1 MTRQGDVVDALGF
14 NVSAR
19 TGIQPGGP
27 WKERHDKLAT
37 THKAP
42 TRHLHGTYTAP
53 TSGYK
58 VRASCRDSDLESE
71 SRSERP
77 QDAQL
82 RAARRCR
89 GGAASSATGAASG
102 SKLGRPVRASRR
114 PGRLAASHWKAGPRT
129 LPARRPCPESA
140 CHWSAARPA
149 GRLLRLGKAA
159 PPAGGSVGVRATRD
173 ARPGPGPPAHCQ

>member
-1 MTRQGDVVDALGF
+1 MRLALMLAHAYSRVVLGK
-14 NVSAR
+14 SD
-19 TGIQPGGP
+19 TTSLQP
-27 WKERHDKLAT
+27 
-37 THKAP
+37 P
-42 TRHLHGTYTAP
+42 TRHLHGTYKAP

-89 GGAASSATGAASG
+89 GGAASSTTGAASG
-102 SKLGRPVRASRR
+102 SKLGRPRRASRR
-114 PGRLAASHWKAGPRT
+114 PGRLAASHWLRDSDWQAGPRA

-159 PPAGGSVGVRATRD
+159 PPAGGSVGVRATPSRD
-173 ARPGPGPPAHCQ
+173 ARPGPSLRLPAH